1 MVVKFLG
8 HACFLLTSSCG
19 LRVITDP
26 YESGA
31 FGGAL
36 NYAPIADAADIV
48 LVSHEHADHN
58 YVHGVPGSPKVCRQG
73 CEFQGTEFRAIQAC
87 HDPHGGTKR
96 GHVTIFAFSLDG
108 VRVCH
113 LGDLGTTL
121 TPELVAEIGPVDLLL
136 IPVGGTYTLDAGQ
149 AWSVVAQLNPRV
161 VIPMHYK
168 TTRTTMPLAP
178 VEAFVAGKPGVEH
191 LRQPSVTLTP
201 QTLGEGLRVIVL
213 DPAN

>member
-1 MVVKFLG
+1 MIVKFLG
-8 HACFLLTSSCG
+8 HACFLLTSSSG
-19 LRVITDP
+19 LRVMTDP

-36 NYAPIADAADIV
+36 SYAPIADTADIV

-58 YVHGVPGSPKVCRQG
+58 YVRGVPGSPKVCRQG
-73 CEFQGTEFRAIQAC
+73 CEFHGIEFRAVQAC
-87 HDPHGGTKR
+87 HDPEGGTKR
-96 GHVTIFAFSLDG
+96 GHTTIFAFSLDG
-108 VRVCH
+108 IRVCH
-113 LGDLGTTL
+113 LGDLGATL
-121 TPELVAEIGPVDLLL
+121 TPELAAAIGPVDVLL

-168 TTRTTMPLAP
+168 TTRTTMPLSP
-178 VEAFVAGKPGVEH
+178 VEAFVAGKPRVEH
-191 LRQPSVTLTP
+191 TRRASVSLTAE
-201 QTLGEGLRVIVL
+201 TLGEGPRVVVL